1 MLDILFPFSYIGVCL
16 GFLVGVGLTA
26 ATIGFLSAAL
36 VVIVI
41 YLGMIR
47 IMPLL
52 RLCKRVFSI
61 FPYYHITTKNIRESF
76 KVRGGTSERSIYMWH
91 PHGVFCTSCFFHTA
105 TSLTEW
111 SAKGKVAVLST
122 LRWLPFFDELSEE
135 FNVIPNTYG
144 HMKAALET
152 NSLSVAAGGM
162 REMLY
167 KDTAILAKRRG
178 IFKMA
183 LETGTQLVPIISVNE
198 DRLCEIVHIPW
209 IQEWL
214 EPYDICICI
223 PTLKSVSKL
232 LWLVV
237 HPLKDPVISVIGEP
251 ILVERVDVPTE
262 AQISELRERY
272 ISVLKKMYNA
282 EVGKELAII

>member
-1 MLDILFPFSYIGVCL
+1 
-16 GFLVGVGLTA
+16 
-26 ATIGFLSAAL
+26 
-36 VVIVI
+36 
-41 YLGMIR
+41 
-47 IMPLL
+47 
-52 RLCKRVFSI
+52 
-61 FPYYHITTKNIRESF
+61 
-76 KVRGGTSERSIYMWH
+76 
-91 PHGVFCTSCFFHTA
+91 
-105 TSLTEW
+105 
-111 SAKGKVAVLST
+111 
-122 LRWLPFFDELSEE
+122 
-135 FNVIPNTYG
+135 VIPNTYG

-237 HPLKDPVISVIGEP
+237 HPLKDPVVSVVGEP

-272 ISVLKKMYNA
+272 ISALKKMYKA

>member
-1 MLDILFPFSYIGVCL
+1 MLEMLFPFSYIGICL

-26 ATIGFLSAAL
+26 ATIGFLSAGL
-36 VVIVI
+36 IIIFI
-41 YLGMIR
+41 YLGAIR
-47 IMPLL
+47 VMPLL
-52 RLCKRVFSI
+52 RLCKRVVSI
-61 FPYYHITTKNIRESF
+61 FPYYDLTTKNIRESF
-76 KVRGGTSERSIYMWH
+76 KVRGSASERSIYMWH

-105 TSLTEW
+105 TPLTEW
-111 SAKGKVAVLST
+111 SAKGKVAVLSS
-122 LRWLPFFDELSEE
+122 LRWLPFFDEFSEE

-144 HMKAALET
+144 HMKAVLET
-152 NSLSVAAGGM
+152 HSLSVAAGGM

-198 DRLCEIVHIPW
+198 DRLCKIVDIPW
-209 IQEWL
+209 IQGFL

-223 PTLKSVSKL
+223 PTLKSVWKL
-232 LWLVV
+232 LSLLV
-237 HPLKDPVISVIGEP
+237 HPLKDPVISVVGEP
-251 ILVERVDVPTE
+251 ILVERVELPSE

-272 ISVLKKMYNA
+272 ISALKKMYKA
-282 EVGKELAII
+282 EVGKELTII